1 MITALARLFRLRLA
15 LLNGVAAL
23 GGAMLFPLPVD
34 SRLLWMVFIGVTL
47 LAAGGSAINQALEHE
62 LDRVMIRTR
71 LRPVAQ
77 GRMKPVQAALL
88 GLAIVLAGVALLG
101 VAGGSRPALAGALG
115 IFWYLAVYTP
125 LKRRTPYALAAGAVC
140 GALPPVIGW
149 GCAGGSLPD
158 YRIMLLAGLLYLWQ
172 IPHFW
177 LFQRRYAADYRA
189 AGFPLLAAATREGAL
204 PGLFGLWIAAL
215 VSATMLLPAFGLI
228 AHGTAIWY
236 ALVPLPLIAMT
247 LLRSEKPLFSYLNLF
262 PLLVTLAIIA
272 HKQLA

>member
-1 MITALARLFRLRLA
+1 MIPALARLFRLRLA

-23 GGAMLFPLPVD
+23 GGAMLFPLPAG
-34 SRLLWMVFIGVTL
+34 SRLLGMVCIGVTL

-77 GRMKPVQAALL
+77 GQMKPALAALL
-88 GLAIVLAGVALLG
+88 GLAVVLAGVAILG
-101 VAGGSRPALAGALG
+101 AIGGSRPALVGSLG
-115 IFWYLAVYTP
+115 ILWYLAVYTP

-140 GALPPVIGW
+140 GALPPVVGW
-149 GCAGGSLPD
+149 CCAGGSLPD
-158 YRIMLLAGLLYLWQ
+158 YRITLLAGLLYLWQ

-189 AGFPLLAAATREGAL
+189 AGFPLLAAAAREGAL

-215 VSATMLLPAFGLI
+215 ASATMLLPAFGLI
-228 AHGTAIWY
+228 SHGAALWY
-236 ALVPLPLIAMT
+236 ALLPLPLIAMT
-247 LLRSEKPLFSYLNLF
+247 LLRAEKPLFSYLNLF

-272 HKQLA
+272 HTQLA